1 MKNNISPKYQMQL
14 VSEIEEKLW
23 NTFSTSKY
31 KNVAFYI
38 KKWQKVECDQY
49 NNEVWY
55 SFEIVKKEDK
65 NIDLLSTLHGID
77 GETLLKI
84 AIDLG
89 LETPD
94 LIPSISVFR
103 NELKTNFETARQTF
117 EKAFKLIEDEPDM
130 AIGLV
135 NSALESIIKEISKD
149 ERIKTKLNSNK
160 TLYKLASNL
169 LKEFQLFPNSDLPEE
184 IKTIGSS
191 LLSINQ
197 SIEKIRSEKTN
208 MHGKMHNDYL
218 INDAIYTYFVVNSVT
233 TIGLFLNS
241 FYKNKFPKEI
251 IEEQTETDN
260 LPF

>member
-1 MKNNISPKYQMQL
+1 MKNNISPKYLMQL
-14 VSEIEEKLW
+14 VSKIEEKLW
-23 NTFSTSKY
+23 DMFPSSKY
-31 KNVAFYI
+31 KNVEFYI
-38 KKWQKVECDQY
+38 NKWNNIDY
-49 NNEVWY
+49 NYNGFPEE
-55 SFEIVKKEDK
+55 SFSIVKKGSGD
-65 NIDLLSTLHGID
+65 IDLLSTLHNID

-94 LIPSISVFR
+94 LLPSIPVFR
-103 NELKTNFETARQTF
+103 NELKTNYETAYQTF
-117 EKAFKLIEDEPDM
+117 EKAFKQIEEEPDI

-135 NSALESIIKEISKD
+135 NSALESIIKEILKD
-149 ERIKTKLNSNK
+149 KRIKTKLNSNN
-160 TLYKLASNL
+160 TLYKLASSL

-208 MHGKMHNDYL
+208 MHGKMPNDYL
-218 INDAIYTYFVVNSVT
+218 INDAIYTYFIVNSVT

-241 FYKNKFPKEI
+241 FYNNKFPKEL
-251 IEEQTETDN
+251 IEKQIETDD